1 MGKIM
6 GRDSWAVVLEDDVEW
21 SAIIA
26 RDGHFD
32 RASFGTIT
40 YRVFQQI
47 NPDQLQIFGI
57 CAEGNWAIGGKM
69 NGGIAGFRQITDSL
83 NCFLPGG
90 IDFADLEIAPP
101 PSRRPPVRS
110 RQPQG
115 PLQTQL

>member
-6 GRDSWAVVLEDDVEW
+6 GRDSRAVVLEDDVEW

-57 CAEGNWAIGGKM
+57 GPEGHWAIGGKM
-69 NGGIAGFRQITDSL
+69 NAAIARLRQSADSV
-83 NCFLPGG
+83 NCFLTHS
-90 IDFADLEIAPP
+90 IDVAHSKHRSP
-101 PSRRPPVRS
+101 RS
-110 RQPQG
+110 RCPLAGPQ
-115 PLQTQL
+115 QAEHR

>member
-1 MGKIM
+1 M

-47 NPDQLQIFGI
+47 NPD
-57 CAEGNWAIGGKM
+57 
-69 NGGIAGFRQITDSL
+69 
-83 NCFLPGG
+83 
-90 IDFADLEIAPP
+90 
-101 PSRRPPVRS
+101 
-110 RQPQG
+110 
-115 PLQTQL
+115 